1 MPRIPTDRTAANG
14 TADAKERDVPSPSS
28 TCCHCRAP
36 LLDGETVHRD
46 GDRVFCCTGCLSA
59 RKVIDGLGLGR
70 FDSLGGAPGP
80 VQSVNIDGGEQA
92 ALDEAVAV
100 ARARDGA
107 GSCRFEVDVDGV
119 SCASCAWLVEKVAG
133 RVEGVGVAT
142 LNPARGTLQLTVA
155 PDFEPSKL
163 AQALATVGHRVHPP
177 GSGDADGRARGDDLL
192 FRLGVTA
199 LLAMTSMIASFS
211 LFLGLTIEDEFGRL
225 FTWLAGGASF
235 LAVGV
240 GGWPFLRGAWAS
252 VRQGAPTMDLPIAT
266 GMITASIANVLAA
279 RAGAVVSFD
288 TVAVFVTLMLTGR
301 LVERRLVWR
310 HRELLTRKDAD
321 IAGLKV
327 RRVDEHGALS
337 WLTVKDIGV
346 GDRLFLA
353 RGELV
358 PVDGVIDASIS
369 DAPRALSL
377 AWLTGESEPVQIPAG
392 AAVAAGAH
400 VVDARG
406 CVVQATR
413 PFSSTRLSA
422 LLAERPRAERDE
434 DEERTVASGFFPWL
448 ARAWVVFAFGIA
460 GLGALLWRHAPP
472 QELLSVVAALLVVT
486 CPCAF
491 GIAAPLAVE
500 RATVLLRERG
510 VFVRNARLWWRAF
523 SVQHAVF
530 DKTGTLTEDEPV
542 VDIASRPA
550 LDALSDAARVAVAA
564 VVARSNHGRSRSLA
578 RVLGDAG
585 AGVVVADVQE
595 TPGVG
600 LSGVAGG
607 LQVQVGRD
615 DGDAGLTRI
624 VVTHADG
631 RREVA
636 VLGFAEALRQGA
648 AAALRRLQDAGL
660 DVWVA
665 SGDSAERSVALAARV
680 GVPAARVLAPC
691 QPEDKAALVRRLG
704 STRVLVIGD
713 GVNDAAM
720 FEAAAV
726 CGVPATDR
734 PHLPA
739 RADFILLGSS
749 QGGAFGNVVDVV
761 EVARRLRTALITLL
775 SVATV
780 YNAAVVTAGLMGLL
794 TPLLVALLM
803 PAMSVS
809 LLLLALALVRV
820 PAPTMTA
827 SPPSSSLIH
836 AREAVA

>member
-1 MPRIPTDRTAANG
+1 MP
-14 TADAKERDVPSPSS
+14 SSSS
-28 TCCHCRAP
+28 TCSHCRAP
-36 LLDGETVHRD
+36 LLAGETVHVD

-80 VQSVNIDGGEQA
+80 VQSVSVDDGERA
-92 ALDEAVAV
+92 ALEEVVAA
-100 ARARDGA
+100 ARARAGA
-107 GSCRFEVDVDGV
+107 GPCRLEIDVDGV

-133 RVEGVGVAT
+133 QVDGVGTAT
-142 LNPARGTLQLTVA
+142 LNPARGTLELAVA
-155 PDFEPSKL
+155 PDFQPEKL
-163 AQALATVGHRVHPP
+163 AAALATVGHRVRPP

-211 LFLGLTIEDEFGRL
+211 LFLGLTLEDEFGRL
-225 FTWLAGGASF
+225 FMGLAGGASF
-235 LAVGV
+235 LAVVV
-240 GGWPFLRGAWAS
+240 GGWPFLRGALAS

-279 RAGAVVSFD
+279 REGAVVSFD
-288 TVAVFVTLMLTGR
+288 TVAVFVTLMLAGR

-327 RRVDEHGALS
+327 RRIDERGALT
-337 WLTVKDIGV
+337 WRTVKDIAV
-346 GDRLFLA
+346 ADRLFLA

-358 PVDGVIDASIS
+358 PVDGVIDASIG

-377 AWLTGESEPVQIPAG
+377 AWLTGESEPVQLGAG

-422 LLAERPRAERDE
+422 LLAERPRDAKND

-448 ARAWVVFAFGIA
+448 ARAWVVFAFGVA

-472 QELLSVVAALLVVT
+472 QELLAVVAALLVVT

-523 SVQHAVF
+523 TVQHAVF

-542 VDIASRPA
+542 VDIASRPG
-550 LDALSDAARVAVAA
+550 LDALSDAARAAVAA
-564 VVARSNHGRSRSLA
+564 VVARSNHGRSRALA

-585 AGVVVADVQE
+585 VDVVVEDVVE

-600 LSGVAGG
+600 LSGVVGG
-607 LQVQVGRD
+607 LRVQVGRD

-624 VVTHADG
+624 VVEHADG

-636 VLGFAEALRQGA
+636 VVGFAEALRQGA

-665 SGDSAERSVALAARV
+665 SGDSAERAVALAARV
-680 GVPAARVLAPC
+680 GVPAERVLAPC

-704 STRVLVIGD
+704 STHVLVVGD

-749 QGGAFGNVVDVV
+749 QGGAFGSVVDVV
-761 EVARRLRTALITLL
+761 EVARRLRTALIALL

-780 YNAAVVTAGLMGLL
+780 YNAAVVAAGLMGLL

-809 LLLLALALVRV
+809 LLLLALALVRAPV
-820 PAPTMTA
+820 PVTTTI
-827 SPPSSSLIH
+827 PSSSLVR